1 MTQPR
6 EPWFDE
12 AAGPLVRPYA
22 LTRGRTTGAGPE
34 LDMLTSVVADDA
46 AGPLRRTEPEYADI
60 LRLCRVSQSVAEVS
74 AQLRLPL
81 AVTKILVGDLIGDR
95 QLIFRAPVPTE
106 AGPEDLNILRAVL
119 DGIRKI

>member
-1 MTQPR
+1 MTHPR

-34 LDMLTSVVADDA
+34 LDMLTSVVVNDS
-46 AGPLRRTEPEYADI
+46 AGTLRRAEPEYADI

-81 AVTKILVGDLIGDR
+81 AVTKILVGDLIGDG

>member
-1 MTQPR
+1 MTHPR

-22 LTRGRTTGAGPE
+22 VTRGRTTGGGPE
-34 LDMLTSVVADDA
+34 LDMLTSVVTDESAS
-46 AGPLRRTEPEYADI
+46 PSRRMEPEYADI

-81 AVTKILVGDLIGDR
+81 AVTKILVGDLIGDG

-119 DGIRKI
+119 DGIRKL

>member
-81 AVTKILVGDLIGDR
+81 AVTKILVGDLIGDG